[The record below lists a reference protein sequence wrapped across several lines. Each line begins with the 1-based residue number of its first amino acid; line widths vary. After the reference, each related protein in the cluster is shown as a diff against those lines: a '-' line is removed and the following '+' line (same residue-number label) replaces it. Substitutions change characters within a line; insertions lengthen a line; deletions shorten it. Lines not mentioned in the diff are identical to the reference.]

1 VKVAVFSAKDYDRES
16 IDAANA
22 KLPVGERHEFHYLEP
37 RLDRETAAL
46 GAGFRGACIFVND
59 EASREALTTLAHGGT
74 TLLALRAAGFNNV
87 DLRAAREVGI
97 TVVHVPAYSPN
108 AVAEHAVCLM
118 LALDRKVHRAY
129 ARVREGNFSL
139 EGLLGFD
146 MNGKTVGIVG
156 TGRIGMVAARI
167 LAGFGC
173 HLLAFD
179 PFPSHE
185 CERLGAT
192 YVELDALFQDSD
204 IITLH
209 CPLMP
214 QTYHMIDSRALGLM
228 KPGVMLV
235 NTSRGALVDA
245 GAVIDA
251 LKTGR
256 LGYLGLD
263 VYEEEAGLF
272 HQDLSSSVIQDDVF
286 ARLTT
291 FPNVVITGHQGYFT
305 REALAGIAETTLAN
319 ITSCERGEVCENVV
333 AADDMAADDVA
344 A

>member
-1 VKVAVFSAKDYDRES
+1 MKVAVFSAKGYDRES
-16 IDAANA
+16 LDAANA
-22 KLPVGERHEFHYLEP
+22 RRQPVARHELHYLEP

-46 GAGFRGACIFVND
+46 ARGFPAVCIFVHD
-59 EASREALTTLAHGGT
+59 EASREALGELARGGT

-87 DLRAAREVGI
+87 DLRAARGLGI
-97 TVVHVPAYSPN
+97 AVVRVPAYSPH
-108 AVAEHAVCLM
+108 AVAEHTVALM
-118 LALDRKVHRAY
+118 LALDRKIHRAH

-146 MNGKTVGIVG
+146 MAGRTVGIVG
-156 TGRIGMVAARI
+156 TGRIGTVVARI

-173 HLLAFD
+173 RLLGHD
-179 PFPSHE
+179 LRPSPE
-185 CERLGAT
+185 ARKLGVR
-192 YVELDALFQDSD
+192 YVGLPELLKESD
-204 IITLH
+204 VVTLH
-209 CPLMP
+209 CPLTP
-214 QTYHMIDSRALGLM
+214 ETRHVIDARALGLM

-245 GAVIDA
+245 GAVIES
-251 LKTGR
+251 LKDGR

-263 VYEEEAGLF
+263 VYEEEADLF
-272 HQDLSSSVIQDDVF
+272 YQDLSSTVIQDDVF

-319 ITSCERGEVCENVV
+319 ITTHERGEPCANAVLPDDL
-333 AADDMAADDVA
+333 AA
-344 A
+344 